1 MGVFWQL
8 SIRRAERGI
17 FLPPPD
23 WSTFE
28 HFGAQ
33 PFFHPVDSRNFSQN
47 WAHSILEILK
57 NWVLKM
63 KVAKAKKS
71 THKKGKAQKQ
81 IRGKVL
87 RTTKH
92 DPNAEYEIAVST
104 SSQKF

>member
-1 MGVFWQL
+1 
-8 SIRRAERGI
+8 
-17 FLPPPD
+17 
-23 WSTFE
+23 
-28 HFGAQ
+28 
-33 PFFHPVDSRNFSQN
+33 
-47 WAHSILEILK
+47 
-57 NWVLKM
+57 M

>member
-1 MGVFWQL
+1 
-8 SIRRAERGI
+8 
-17 FLPPPD
+17 
-23 WSTFE
+23 
-28 HFGAQ
+28 
-33 PFFHPVDSRNFSQN
+33 
-47 WAHSILEILK
+47 
-57 NWVLKM
+57 M

-104 SSQKF
+104 LSQKFFIDSWA

>member
-1 MGVFWQL
+1 
-8 SIRRAERGI
+8 
-17 FLPPPD
+17 
-23 WSTFE
+23 
-28 HFGAQ
+28 
-33 PFFHPVDSRNFSQN
+33 
-47 WAHSILEILK
+47 
-57 NWVLKM
+57 M

-104 SSQKF
+104 LSQKLKKYYTTRGCSIECMETVLNFVI